1 MVVEDDAD
9 VRRFVTNALAVHGYR
24 TLEAGNAAGALDL
37 LRAGERVDL
46 LFTDAVMPGGMS
58 GTELAQ
64 VARRQ
69 HPELKV
75 LLTSG
80 YAATETPLADSG
92 ESVLLLKKPY
102 GVPELY
108 RLIRKALTDQE

>member
-9 VRRFVTNALAVHGYR
+9 VRRFVANALAVHGYL
-24 TLEAGNAAGALDL
+24 TLQARNAAEALDV

-58 GTELAQ
+58 GIELALE
-64 VARRQ
+64 ARRQ

-75 LLTSG
+75 LLTSC
-80 YAATETPLADSG
+80 YAATETPLTDLG
-92 ESVLLLKKPY
+92 ENVLLLKKPY
-102 GVPELY
+102 RVTELY